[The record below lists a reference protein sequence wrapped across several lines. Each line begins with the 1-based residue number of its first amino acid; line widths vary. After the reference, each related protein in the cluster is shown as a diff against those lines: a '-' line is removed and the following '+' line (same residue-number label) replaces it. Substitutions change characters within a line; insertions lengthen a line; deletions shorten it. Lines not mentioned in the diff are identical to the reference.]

1 MQANEETKEC
11 EATPQVIEE
20 TPVEETK
27 EEKAKP
33 SAQQELISKLF

>member
-11 EATPQVIEE
+11 AATPQVIEE

-27 EEKAKP
+27 QEAHKQ
-33 SAQQELISKLF
+33 SAQQELICKLC